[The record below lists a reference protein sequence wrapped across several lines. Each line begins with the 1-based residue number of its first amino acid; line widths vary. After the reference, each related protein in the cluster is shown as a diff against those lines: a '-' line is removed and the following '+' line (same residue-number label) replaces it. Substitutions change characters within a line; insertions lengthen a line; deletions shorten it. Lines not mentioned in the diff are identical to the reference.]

1 MTCLTS
7 PGGALRKPF
16 RKGLA
21 ALLLVVLGAF
31 TGGGIVWAR
40 GSASQITA
48 CVEPR
53 TNYLKLGDSCGGQQL
68 TWNTEGPAGPKGDAG
83 PVGPKGD
90 QGPKGDPGQ
99 GPERAS
105 KAEVAARTRSP
116 GRLQRA
122 GKPNLP
128 ALAKLKVP
136 AIVLAQG
143 VLALSSFHDEPV
155 VIPSILNALGDSS
168 QPWETA
174 VAHLDVPAGKY
185 VIAAKARALNTNP
198 NAYSVDETAGVLC
211 YLVAGV
217 DSDVGNATHW
227 NMLALTV
234 VHSFAK
240 PGRIQLNCTRATA
253 QTVMELEAVKI
264 TAIRVGTLK
273 NGYVAAG

>member
-1 MTCLTS
+1 MR
-7 PGGALRKPF
+7 GAFMRS
-16 RKGLA
+16 R
-21 ALLLVVLGAF
+21 ALVAVSLVVLGALV
-31 TGGGIVWAR
+31 GGGMVWAH

-83 PVGPKGD
+83 PA
-90 QGPKGDPGQ
+90 GPKGDPGT

-105 KAEVAARTRSP
+105 KAEIAARTRP
-116 GRLQRA
+116 PEGLQRS
-122 GKPNLP
+122 GKPNLA
-128 ALAKLKVP
+128 ALGKLKVP
-136 AIVLAQG
+136 VNVLAQG
-143 VLALSSFHDEPV
+143 VVALSAFHDEPV

-168 QPWETA
+168 LPWETA

-185 VIAAKARALNTNP
+185 VIVAKARALNTNP

-217 DSDVGNATHW
+217 DSDAGNATHW

-234 VHSFAK
+234 VHGFSK
-240 PGRIQLNCTRATA
+240 PGRVQLNCTRATA

-264 TAIRVGTLK
+264 TAIRVNVLK